1 MDEFF
6 SNPTNFSIRLSVA
19 QPLRKRKER
28 GGTSGISRVTLT
40 ERPGALLFWS
50 AVIPLIK
57 ASLFSTQRIPK
68 QLEGGWERADFRI
81 SDISNSLE
89 L

>member
-40 ERPGALLFWS
+40 ERPGSLLFWS
-50 AVIPLIK
+50 AVIRLRRRCSQHN
-57 ASLFSTQRIPK
+57 AFQ
-68 QLEGGWERADFRI
+68 
-81 SDISNSLE
+81 NSLKGAGSVQIFV
-89 L
+89 LVIFPTL